1 MIKAANGKIEGEC
14 GTNASVHKIG
24 IEVEMSSFQFKF
36 DEILIDKTE
45 LTKDG
50 KALSQ
55 EKIDEKREALNKTV
69 LAECN
74 EKRGAFPFYKFVIE
88 GMLGSSKP
96 YIEIVSAPLHNGKD
110 LQVFFDVVRHFRQ
123 VALSRT
129 ECKTF
134 GDFLKKFEVEGSKYL
149 KLNPKT
155 VYQEAKA
162 AERESST
169 SNPGTLTSVHV
180 NVSFP
185 FDKIA
190 TLVDK
195 NDYVTDKNMKE
206 AFNVTKDKV
215 GDFSQGMASLK
226 TLVAL
231 FYYQRAALNFR
242 LASNVK
248 FAKENCS
255 VLVKASRDDIIKKI
269 LSPDEQAALKG
280 SEMCTKI
287 ANGMERMIDICC
299 KRSGEIT
306 AEQKSI
312 KAILPDETNRDEVRA
327 SGNLPVTK
335 DKRSGKWYVVVEFR
349 GKGNNVAEPLKEA
362 LKAYCDPE
370 NREQDPFRGFFAKI
384 NDIYKLV

>member
-134 GDFLKKFEVEGSKYL
+134 GDFLKKFEVEGS
-149 KLNPKT
+149 NT
-155 VYQEAKA
+155 
-162 AERESST
+162 
-169 SNPGTLTSVHV
+169 
-180 NVSFP
+180 
-185 FDKIA
+185 
-190 TLVDK
+190 
-195 NDYVTDKNMKE
+195 
-206 AFNVTKDKV
+206 
-215 GDFSQGMASLK
+215 
-226 TLVAL
+226 
-231 FYYQRAALNFR
+231 
-242 LASNVK
+242 
-248 FAKENCS
+248 
-255 VLVKASRDDIIKKI
+255 
-269 LSPDEQAALKG
+269 
-280 SEMCTKI
+280 
-287 ANGMERMIDICC
+287 
-299 KRSGEIT
+299 
-306 AEQKSI
+306 
-312 KAILPDETNRDEVRA
+312 
-327 SGNLPVTK
+327 
-335 DKRSGKWYVVVEFR
+335 
-349 GKGNNVAEPLKEA
+349 
-362 LKAYCDPE
+362 
-370 NREQDPFRGFFAKI
+370 
-384 NDIYKLV
+384 